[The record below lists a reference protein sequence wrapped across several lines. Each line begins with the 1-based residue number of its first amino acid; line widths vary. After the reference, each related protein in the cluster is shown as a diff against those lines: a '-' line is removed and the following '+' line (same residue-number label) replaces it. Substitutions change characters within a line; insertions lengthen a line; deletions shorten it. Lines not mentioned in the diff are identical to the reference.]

1 MKRSLAPMLAIFLS
15 APLAVFAQTAPAP
28 APVKA
33 DPAKAQQIVTQVCAA
48 CHGADGN
55 SVAPA
60 NPKISAQ
67 HAEYLAKQL
76 RDFKAVNNQP
86 PARKSAVMNGIAAP
100 LTDEDIRNLSAYFAQ
115 QTPKPGTA
123 RDKELV
129 AIGEKLYRG
138 GNPATGVPAC
148 MACHAPNGAGIPT
161 QFPRLAGQHADYTLA
176 QLRLFR
182 TGERANDGGKMMRVI
197 AGKMS
202 EQEMRAVADYIA
214 GLR

>member
-1 MKRSLAPMLAIFLS
+1 MKRTTATVLASFFAASTLMAAQS
-15 APLAVFAQTAPAP
+15 APV
-28 APVKA
+28 VSKA

-60 NPKISAQ
+60 NPKLATQ
-67 HAEYLAKQL
+67 HAEYTTKQL
-76 RDFKAVNNQP
+76 RDFKSINGNP

-100 LTDEDIRNLSAYFAQ
+100 LADDDMRNLGAYFAQ
-115 QTPKPGTA
+115 QSAKAGSA

-129 AIGEKLYRG
+129 TIGEKLYRG
-138 GNPATGVPAC
+138 GNAASGVPAC
-148 MACHAPNGAGIPT
+148 MACHSPNGAGIPI

-176 QLRLFR
+176 QLKLFR
-182 TGERANDGGKMMRVI
+182 SGERANDGGKMMRVI

-202 EQEMRAVADYIA
+202 DQEMRAVAEYIA
-214 GLR
+214 GLH

>member
-1 MKRSLAPMLAIFLS
+1 MKRITTALVLATCFAAS
-15 APLAVFAQTAPAP
+15 GPLRAQTAPAT
-28 APVKA
+28 VKA

-60 NPKISAQ
+60 NPKLAGQIGD
-67 HAEYLAKQL
+67 YLVKQL
-76 RDFKAVNNQP
+76 RDFKPVNGQP
-86 PARKSAVMNGIAAP
+86 VRKSPVMNGIAAP
-100 LTDEDIRNLSAYFAQ
+100 LTDEDIRNLSAYYSQ
-115 QTPKPGTA
+115 QAAKPASA

-138 GNPATGVPAC
+138 GNAARGVPAC
-148 MACHAPNGAGIPT
+148 MACHAPNGAGIPS

-176 QLRLFR
+176 QLKLFR
-182 TGERANDGGKMMRVI
+182 SGERANDGGKMMRVI

-202 EQEMRAVADYIA
+202 DQEMRAVAEYIA